1 MDTFVFPAFIEGDAR
16 DGYSAF
22 FPDLPGCTTA
32 AATMTG
38 LAPAA
43 REALE
48 LHLKG
53 MREDGQAIPDATAVE
68 ALQRE
73 PETANAPV
81 ILVDATVGEPRLRI
95 NITIGRSLL
104 ARVDH
109 AAQAEGLDRSA
120 FLEAAARVRLEGAA
134 ERQVWKNIEREAVA
148 DFTARKEGWS
158 VAPAASPGG
167 WVTLFGAHHH
177 SLVTKAMGQSATE
190 ATSMVQRTL
199 TEARRLQEQLDQEV
213 SRAKLE
219 ARD

>member
-81 ILVDATVGEPRLRI
+81 ILVDATVGEPRL
-95 NITIGRSLL
+95 
-104 ARVDH
+104 
-109 AAQAEGLDRSA
+109 
-120 FLEAAARVRLEGAA
+120 
-134 ERQVWKNIEREAVA
+134 
-148 DFTARKEGWS
+148 
-158 VAPAASPGG
+158 PA
-167 WVTLFGAHHH
+167 
-177 SLVTKAMGQSATE
+177 
-190 ATSMVQRTL
+190 
-199 TEARRLQEQLDQEV
+199 
-213 SRAKLE
+213 SRAQRPRGTRSGQGLRPGRRGRPGR
-219 ARD
+219 AGCGRW